1 MSDKDSNNFSD
12 EDNPKKEYE
21 ILKEEDLEHDIS
33 FKVILIGNSSKFI
46 K

>member
-12 EDNPKKEYE
+12 EDNHKKEYK

>member
-12 EDNPKKEYE
+12 EDNPKKELQ